1 MSEKVINNGPSI
13 VGGKISN
20 NRYDKKIEIIGNRTS
35 EKDYS
40 SYLQAKRNSEV
51 KRITVRERKK
61 KKIARNLLVAGSIA
75 VGIASSFGFVQFK
88 GNENIR
94 NQFENIVSD
103 YGVRNDSV
111 SGNIINIGDQV
122 VSFDYGVSSMVDDA
136 RNAGMDDIDIY
147 VAVQSKFSKNVA
159 ESYVKNDVKLSE
171 KIAARMKAYHELELE
186 QFNSKGASR

>member
-1 MSEKVINNGPSI
+1 MIEDVINNGPSI
-13 VGGKISN
+13 IGGKISN

-61 KKIARNLLVAGSIA
+61 KKVARNLLVAGSIA
-75 VGIASSFGFVQFK
+75 VGVASSFGFVQFK

-103 YGVRNDSV
+103 YGVRPDNQ

-136 RNAGMDDIDIY
+136 RSAGMDDIDIY
-147 VAVQSKFSKNVA
+147 VAVQSKFSKDTA
-159 ESYVKNDVKLSE
+159 EHYVKSDVKLSE
-171 KIAARMKAYHELELE
+171 KIAARMKAYHESELE
-186 QFNSKGASR
+186 QLNSKGANR

>member
-1 MSEKVINNGPSI
+1 MSENVINNGPSI
-13 VGGKISN
+13 VGGKISS

-61 KKIARNLLVAGSIA
+61 KKVARNLLVAGSIA
-75 VGIASSFGFVQFK
+75 VGVASSFGFVQFK

-103 YGVRNDSV
+103 YGVRPDSQ

-171 KIAARMKAYHELELE
+171 KIAARMKAYHESELE